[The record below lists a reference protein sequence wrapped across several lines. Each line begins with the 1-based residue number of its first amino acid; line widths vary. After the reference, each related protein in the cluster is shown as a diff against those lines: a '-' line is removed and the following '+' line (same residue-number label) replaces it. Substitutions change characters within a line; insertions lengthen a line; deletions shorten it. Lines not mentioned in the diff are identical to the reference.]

1 MYNKLM
7 KGLICLF
14 AFFGALAISLLYH
27 GNNNT
32 ELINTMLGV
41 SSFIFGIFFTYY
53 LGISSSKFTKI
64 TEALRKDDKSTLAIY
79 YHSHELKKE
88 DHEKITK
95 LIDDYLVNQIDYYLK
110 DYPKTSG
117 EYFKLFDY
125 CQSITPS
132 GYKEEIAYEVILDL
146 LDESLENRKVVES
159 QLSYKISFFE
169 WFSLS
174 LFAGVIVICM
184 FILSNGSNETSLMI
198 ATISMGITAVLYLL
212 YEIDNLQWKESKLI
226 WIPLTQFFRDMGL
239 LPYFP
244 KSVFHRVR
252 DNIKFKNEKVRL
264 ATYPR
269 KYPNFVGKVVEEFT
283 T

>member
-1 MYNKLM
+1 MYNKLL

-27 GNNNT
+27 GDNNT

-53 LGISSSKFTKI
+53 LGISSNKFTKI
-64 TEALRKDDKSTLAIY
+64 TEALRKDDKSVLAIY
-79 YHSHELKKE
+79 YHSHELKKD

-95 LIDDYLVNQIDYYLK
+95 LIDDYLTNQIDYYLK

-117 EYFKLFDY
+117 KFFTLFNY
-125 CQSITPS
+125 CQSITP
-132 GYKEEIAYEVILDL
+132 GGFKEESAYDMIQDL

-169 WFSLS
+169 WFALA

-184 FILSNGSNETSLMI
+184 FILSNGSTETSLMI
-198 ATISMGITAVLYLL
+198 AAISMGIVAILYLL

-226 WIPLTQFFRDMGL
+226 WIPLTQFFKDMNL
-239 LPYFP
+239 LPYYP
-244 KSVFHRVR
+244 KSVFRRVR

-264 ATYPR
+264 ATYPN
-269 KYPNFVGKVVEEFT
+269 KYPDFARKVVEEFT

>member
-1 MYNKLM
+1 MM
-7 KGLICLF
+7 KGLICLL
-14 AFFGALAISLLYH
+14 AFFGALIISLVYH

-64 TEALRKDDKSTLAIY
+64 TEALRKDDKSVLAIY
-79 YHSHELKKE
+79 YHSQELKKE
-88 DHEKITK
+88 DHEKITR
-95 LIDDYLVNQIDYYLK
+95 LIDDYLINQIDFYLK

-117 EYFKLFDY
+117 EFFKLFNY
-125 CQSITPS
+125 CQSVNLT
-132 GYKEEIAYEVILDL
+132 GFKEEKNYEKILDL
-146 LDESLENRKVVES
+146 LNESLENRKMVES

-169 WFSLS
+169 WFALV
-174 LFAGVIVICM
+174 LFAGVIVVCM
-184 FILSNGSNETSLMI
+184 FILSNGSIETSLMI
-198 ATISMGITAVLYLL
+198 ATISMGITIVLYLL

-226 WIPLTQFFRDMGL
+226 WIPLTQFFRDMNL

-244 KSVFHRVR
+244 KNVFHRVR

-269 KYPNFVGKVVEEFT
+269 KYPDFTDKKVEEYIA
-283 T
+283 